1 MATVI
6 VNTTAGKTMAQ
17 KRAVIAEI
25 TDTVEKHFKLP
36 RGVIRVYVNE
46 VARTNVADGGVI
58 FAERDKKAK
67 AKPKKAAP
75 TNSAAAKKRVAA
87 KSKAKAK

>member
-17 KRAVIAEI
+17 KRAVIGEI
-25 TDTVEKHFKLP
+25 TDTIEKHFKLP

-67 AKPKKAAP
+67 AKPKAAP
-75 TNSAAAKKRVAA
+75 TNSAAAKKGATA
-87 KSKAKAK
+87 KSKAKSK

>member
-6 VNTTAGKTMAQ
+6 VNTTTGKTMAQ

-67 AKPKKAAP
+67 AKRKAAP

>member
-58 FAERDKKAK
+58 ERKCAISFIDGV
-67 AKPKKAAP
+67 PFS
-75 TNSAAAKKRVAA
+75 TT
-87 KSKAKAK
+87 